1 MFGLVWSRSC
11 VFICNFQER
20 RSAGIYYVRLDLEAD
35 SYNKPSKLKM
45 AKKFITYCFEESM
58 IIFLFTREHAQSGGY
73 LRNIFILQ
81 LNCKVRAIQVPSLDL
96 LDMFPEAFKLIQF
109 LF

>member
-20 RSAGIYYVRLDLEAD
+20 RSADIYYVRLDLEAD

-45 AKKFITYCFEESM
+45 AKK
-58 IIFLFTREHAQSGGY
+58 
-73 LRNIFILQ
+73 
-81 LNCKVRAIQVPSLDL
+81 L
-96 LDMFPEAFKLIQF
+96 LHICGVIA
-109 LF
+109 

>member
-20 RSAGIYYVRLDLEAD
+20 RSADIYYVRLDLEAD

-45 AKKFITYCFEESM
+45 AKKFITCLWSNLIALSIIKNSTHQYTNFSTRRHQHYLSVQEENA
-58 IIFLFTREHAQSGGY
+58 EY
-73 LRNIFILQ
+73 NILS
-81 LNCKVRAIQVPSLDL
+81 C
-96 LDMFPEAFKLIQF
+96 
-109 LF
+109 